1 MTFNLESNSSNATAM
16 NIALYSEAKVMKLF
30 DNRPGNAGAFSF
42 LQLED
47 VEYHCEV
54 KTQRLDDL
62 QCVNDQRVGL
72 IKIDTE
78 GVEIEVLKGARKTIS
93 RDKPVIIMED
103 WFSKNGQKSESVQ
116 LLEGLGYSTF
126 LEPALFSDN
135 SDAATQGKWSARWA
149 RAIDVLLHG
158 SGFGLRDCSFNSQRG
173 YDLLIAIHA
182 SSMEQ

>member
-1 MTFNLESNSSNATAM
+1 M
-16 NIALYSEAKVMKLF
+16 KVLVT
-30 DNRPGNAGAFSF
+30 GCASF
-42 LQLED
+42 IGMHMQLQD
-47 VEYHCEV
+47 VENHCEV

-62 QCVNDQRVGL
+62 ECVNDYSVGL

-78 GVEIEVLKGARKTIS
+78 GVEIEVLKGGRKTIS

-103 WFSKNGQKSESVQ
+103 WFSKNGQKSESVK

-135 SDAATQGKWSARWA
+135 SDAVPQGKWVGRLA

-158 SGFGLRDCSFNSQRG
+158 SGFGLRDCSFK
-173 YDLLIAIHA
+173 
-182 SSMEQ
+182 